1 MMSKLW
7 IEKFE
12 DVKKNPYDYETQE
25 LFLKEASSILDEIF
39 KHYDKFQI
47 KFHLDDH
54 SVEKAIWMLH
64 LDALDTLRDC
74 IALIKE
80 KKHRIVGKLFRDI
93 TEVLD
98 LSMLFWEERDKGSPN
113 LKKWYDNKIIPHSEF
128 RKYLKETKGE
138 LIFEQSR
145 KIYSGLSQWTHHSY
159 YTLKNSYSLGG
170 KDAEMLIYDSH
181 SSILILPQ
189 TISQY
194 MWEIKDLI
202 LYFLSNVKR
211 VRLIDWK
218 EVVAFLNKTIH
229 GMKFV

>member
-1 MMSKLW
+1 MSKLW
-7 IEKFE
+7 IQKFE
-12 DVKKNPYDYETQE
+12 EVRKNPNDYETQE
-25 LFLKEASSILDEIF
+25 LFLKEAASILDEIF

-47 KFHLDDH
+47 KFHQDDH

-74 IALIKE
+74 IWLLKE
-80 KKHRIVGKLFRDI
+80 KKHRIVGKLFRDV

-98 LSMLFWEERDKGSPN
+98 LSILFWEERDKDSPN
-113 LKKWYDNKIIPHSEF
+113 LKKWYDNKTIPHSKF

-145 KIYSGLSQWTHHSY
+145 NIYSGLSQWTHPCY
-159 YTLKNSYSLGG
+159 FTLKNSYSLGG
-170 KDAEMLIYDSH
+170 KNAEMLIYDSH
-181 SSILILPQ
+181 SNILILAQ

-211 VRLIDWK
+211 VGLIDWK